1 MSGAPTPTDMF
12 QMSDDDFLKMSAPP
26 VVEASAVVPEEP
38 KQEEAPVVVEQPVV
52 TEDPKPEDTN
62 PLEKPDDQI
71 DPNKKDEST
80 EGERKDGDEQAK
92 PAEVKPD
99 EAKPEEKTDGEKK
112 EDPSAVVQ
120 PTPINYE
127 EGYKKILAP
136 FKANGKEIKL
146 NSPEEAIKL
155 MQMGANYTRKM
166 QELAPKMKLVTML
179 DNNKLTESD
188 ISFFIDLKNKN
199 PEAIKKL
206 ITDSGVDPL
215 DINTAEPSS
224 YQPGNHS
231 VSDQQIVFQTKLDEY
246 TSTEDGRATLIQI
259 NNDWDQTSKDALWNQ
274 PELID
279 VFHQQR
285 ANGIYDQITT
295 EMERQSTLGLIPRNI
310 PFIEAYKR
318 VGDHMLANKLFK
330 QQEAEKPTPVVQD
343 RVVTP
348 KTDPNADRVKAA
360 APAKDTPAKKQE
372 AINYLAMDD
381 EAFLKQMQGRL

>member
-1 MSGAPTPTDMF
+1 MSVAPTDMF
-12 QMSDDDFLKMSAPP
+12 QMSDEDFLKMSMPP
-26 VVEASAVVPEEP
+26 VVEASAVETPVVT
-38 KQEEAPVVVEQPVV
+38 QEESPVV
-52 TEDPKPEDTN
+52 TEEDKPVEGTTVEEPN
-62 PLEKPDDQI
+62 PLQKPDEEIIPENKDQL
-71 DPNKKDEST
+71 P
-80 EGERKDGDEQAK
+80 EGERKDGGEEAK
-92 PAEVKPD
+92 PPEAKTD
-99 EAKPEEKTDGEKK
+99 EAKPEDKTDPEKK
-112 EDPSAVVQ
+112 VESA
-120 PTPINYE
+120 PAPINHE
-127 EGYKKILAP
+127 EQYNKIMAP

-188 ISFFIDLKNKN
+188 ISFFIDLKNKD

-206 ITDSGVDPL
+206 IKDSGVDPL

-231 VSDQQIVFQTKLDEY
+231 VSDEQVTFQSKLDEY
-246 TSTEDGRATLIQI
+246 SSTEDGKATLIQI
-259 NNDWDQTSKDALWNQ
+259 NNDWDQTSKEALWNQ

-285 ANGIYDQITT
+285 ENGIYDQIAT
-295 EMERQSTLGLIPRNI
+295 EMERQRTLGLIPRNI

-318 VGDHMLANKLFK
+318 VGDHMLANNLFK
-330 QQEAEKPTPVVQD
+330 GQEAEKPTPVAEN
-343 RVVTP
+343 RVVATP
-348 KTDPNADRVKAA
+348 KDPNADRVKAA

>member
-1 MSGAPTPTDMF
+1 MEGTPVATDMF
-12 QMSDDDFLKMSAPP
+12 QMSDEDFLKMTAPPIVEAPAVVEEPKVEDAP
-26 VVEASAVVPEEP
+26 VVEQPTLEEP
-38 KQEEAPVVVEQPVV
+38 KQEE
-52 TEDPKPEDTN
+52 TN
-62 PLEKPDDQI
+62 PLEKPDEEI
-71 DPNKKDEST
+71 TPENKDVT
-80 EGERKDGDEQAK
+80 PEGERKDGGEQAK
-92 PAEVKPD
+92 PAEAKTD
-99 EAKPEEKTDGEKK
+99 EAKPEDKTDGEKK
-112 EDPSAVVQ
+112 DTPSAEVQ

-188 ISFFIDLKNKN
+188 ISFFIDLKNKD

-206 ITDSGVDPL
+206 IKDSGVDPL

-231 VSDQQIVFQTKLDEY
+231 VSDQQVAFQSKLDEY
-246 TSTEDGRATLIQI
+246 SSTDDGRTTLLEI
-259 NNDWDQTSKDALWNQ
+259 NNTWDQTSKDALWNQ

-285 ANGIYDQITT
+285 ANGVYDQITT
-295 EMERQSTLGLIPRNI
+295 EMERQRTLGIIPRNI
-310 PFIEAYKR
+310 PFIEAYHRAGKYL
-318 VGDHMLANKLFK
+318 VENK
-330 QQEAEKPTPVVQD
+330 QIVVPGAEKPTPVVQD

>member
-1 MSGAPTPTDMF
+1 MSVAPTDMF
-12 QMSDDDFLKMSAPP
+12 QMSDEDFLKMSMPP
-26 VVEASAVVPEEP
+26 VVEASAVEEP
-38 KQEEAPVVVEQPVV
+38 VTQEEPPVVQDEVKPVEESKV
-52 TEDPKPEDTN
+52 EETN
-62 PLEKPDDQI
+62 PLEKPDEEIIPENKDQL
-71 DPNKKDEST
+71 P
-80 EGERKDGDEQAK
+80 EGEQKDGGEQAK
-92 PAEVKPD
+92 PAEAKTD
-99 EAKPEEKTDGEKK
+99 DAKPEDKPDPEKK
-112 EDPSAVVQ
+112 IESSPA
-120 PTPINYE
+120 PINHE
-127 EGYKKILAP
+127 EQYNKIMAP

-188 ISFFIDLKNKN
+188 ISFFIDLKNKD

-206 ITDSGVDPL
+206 IKDSGVDPL

-231 VSDQQIVFQTKLDEY
+231 VSDEQVTFQTKLDEY
-246 TSTEDGRATLIQI
+246 SSTEEGKATLIQI
-259 NNDWDQTSKDALWNQ
+259 NNEWDQTSKEALWNQ

-285 ANGIYDQITT
+285 ADGIYDLITT
-295 EMERQSTLGLIPRNI
+295 ELERQRTLGLIPRNI

-318 VGDHMLANKLFK
+318 AGDYLVANNGIKT
-330 QQEAEKPTPVVQD
+330 QEAEKPTPVAEN
-343 RVVTP
+343 RVVATP
-348 KTDPNADRVKAA
+348 KDPNADRVKAA

-372 AINYLAMDD
+372 AVNYLAMDD

>member
-1 MSGAPTPTDMF
+1 MF
-12 QMSDDDFLKMSAPP
+12 AMSDDDFLKMSTPPIVEAP
-26 VVEASAVVPEEP
+26 VVEEP
-38 KQEEAPVVVEQPVV
+38 KPTEAPVVVEAPVV
-52 TEDPKPEDTN
+52 QEEPKAVEPN
-62 PLEKPDDQI
+62 PLDKPDEEIVPD
-71 DPNKKDEST
+71 DTTKVV
-80 EGERKDGDEQAK
+80 EGERKDDGEQAK
-92 PAEVKPD
+92 PAEAKAD
-99 EAKPEEKTDGEKK
+99 EAKPD
-112 EDPSAVVQ
+112 AVVDPAKKDPVEAQ
-120 PTPINYE
+120 PINYE
-127 EGYKKILAP
+127 EQYNKILAP

-146 NSPEEAIKL
+146 NSPEEAVKL

-231 VSDQQIVFQTKLDEY
+231 VSDQQVAFQTKLDEY
-246 TSTEDGRATLIQI
+246 SSNEEGRATLLQI

-274 PELID
+274 PELVD

-295 EMERQSTLGLIPRNI
+295 EMERQRTLGLIPRNI

-318 VGDHMLANKLFK
+318 VGDHLVETNGFK
-330 QQEAEKPTPVVQD
+330 QQEAPKPTPVATD
-343 RVVTP
+343 RAVTP
-348 KTDPNADRVKAA
+348 KIDPAADRVKAA

-372 AINYLAMDD
+372 AVNYLAMDD
-381 EAFLKQMQGRL
+381 EAFLKQMQGRI